1 MALFFLLGEFNAET
15 AFPQTNFVV
24 AFERVG
30 CDSLFLIV
38 DKGTIHTPQICKDH
52 PLLFLPNLTVP
63 SS

>member
-1 MALFFLLGEFNAET
+1 MALFFLLGEFNTET

-30 CDSLFLIV
+30 RDPLFLIV
-38 DKGTIHTPQICKDH
+38 DKGTIHAPQIRKDH
-52 PLLFLPNLTVP
+52 PLLFLSNLTVP